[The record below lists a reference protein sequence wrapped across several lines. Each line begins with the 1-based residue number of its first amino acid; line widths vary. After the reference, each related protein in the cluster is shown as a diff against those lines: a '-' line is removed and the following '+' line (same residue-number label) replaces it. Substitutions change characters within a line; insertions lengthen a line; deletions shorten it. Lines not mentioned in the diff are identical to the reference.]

1 MRSWIHV
8 PPPPTSYAQCDRA
21 RRRDKGRG
29 LVGVRSTRL
38 PWKQEGTRALFR
50 SKLLILAVGVF
61 GHQKRGGGEGEG
73 GAGRR
78 RDRARGGAASRKA
91 GEKLCIRGGVVVQ
104 RTPDGTAGSLGGIHL
119 VLRIWDAVAEDGP
132 ESEPSY
138 EPPDGTAIC
147 SRQYSKICGD
157 NNPERPKFGSRAGR
171 LEIRRGRG

>member
-1 MRSWIHV
+1 M
-8 PPPPTSYAQCDRA
+8 
-21 RRRDKGRG
+21 
-29 LVGVRSTRL
+29 RSTRL
-38 PWKQEGTRALFR
+38 PWKQTGTRALFR

-61 GHQKRGGGEGEG
+61 GRTRTKSEGGEKEREK

-91 GEKLCIRGGVVVQ
+91 GEKVCIRGGVVVQ
-104 RTPDGTAGSLGGIHL
+104 RTPDGTASSLGGIHL

-132 ESEPSY
+132 EAEPWY

-171 LEIRRGRG
+171 LEIRLGRG